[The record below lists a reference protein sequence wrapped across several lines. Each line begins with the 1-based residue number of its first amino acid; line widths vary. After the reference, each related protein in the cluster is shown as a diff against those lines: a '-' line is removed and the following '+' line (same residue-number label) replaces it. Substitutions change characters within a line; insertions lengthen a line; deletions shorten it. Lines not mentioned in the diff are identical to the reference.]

1 MPTNKTST
9 YDGCVYLDANVDS
22 LNLTGDINRK
32 PNADTARGVKT
43 VTFNAT
49 MSTVLSP
56 GDQLMKSSTNEYI
69 GKVKSIGGT
78 GNYDVTFEKGINIAL
93 TDDDYV
99 HIYPKFEIVR
109 IDIFGAETYIY
120 ELTPVNT
127 KSIGNKSP
135 DHGTW
140 ASNTISDFGSQEN
153 DGVSFNLGSLL
164 GGTSIEG
171 RWKRVVIDKTGTLDY
186 EHVMCYLKATPT
198 IM

>member
-1 MPTNKTST
+1 MPANKTSI
-9 YDGCVYLDANVDS
+9 YDGCIYLNALVDS

-32 PNADTARGVKT
+32 PNADVAKGVKT
-43 VTFNAT
+43 VTFNALMT
-49 MSTVLSP
+49 TVLSP

-69 GKVKSIGGT
+69 GKVKSVDT
-78 GNYDVTFEKGINIAL
+78 NDVTFEKGINIVL

-109 IDIFGAETYIY
+109 IDIFGTETYIY

-140 ASNTISDFGSQEN
+140 ASKTINDFGSQEN
-153 DGVSFNLGSLL
+153 DGVSFALGSLI

-171 RWKRVVIDKTGTLDY
+171 RWKRVVIDKTGTL
-186 EHVMCYLKATPT
+186 EHEHAMCYLKATPT

>member
-1 MPTNKTST
+1 MPANKTSI
-9 YDGCVYLDANVDS
+9 YDGCVYLTNTADS
-22 LNLTGDINRK
+22 LDLTGDINRQ
-32 PNADTARGVKT
+32 PSRDTARGVKT
-43 VTFNAT
+43 VTFNASMT
-49 MSTVLSP
+49 ALKP

-69 GKVKSIGGT
+69 GKVKSVDT
-78 GNYDVTFEKGINIAL
+78 NDVTFEKGINIVL

-140 ASNTISDFGSQEN
+140 ASKTINDFGSQEN
-153 DGVSFNLGSLL
+153 DGVSFALGSLI

-171 RWKRVVIDKTGTLDY
+171 RGKRVVIDKTGSSDL
-186 EHVMCYLKATPT
+186 ESAICYLKTTPT

>member
-1 MPTNKTST
+1 MPANKTSI

-43 VTFNAT
+43 VTFNALMT
-49 MSTVLSP
+49 TVLSP

-69 GKVKSIGGT
+69 GKVKSIAT
-78 GNYDVTFEKGINIAL
+78 NDVTFEKGINIAL

-99 HIYPKFEIVR
+99 HVYPKFEIVR
-109 IDIFGAETYIY
+109 IDVFGLETYIY

-140 ASNTISDFGSQEN
+140 ASKTINDFGSQEN
-153 DGVSFNLGSLL
+153 GGASFNLGSLL

-171 RWKRVVIDKTGTLDY
+171 RWKRVVIDKTGTDDF

>member
-1 MPTNKTST
+1 MPANKTSI
-9 YDGCVYLDANVDS
+9 YDGCVYLNATVDS

-32 PNADTARGVKT
+32 PNADVAKGVKT
-43 VTFNAT
+43 VTFNASMT
-49 MSTVLSP
+49 ALKP

-93 TDDDYV
+93 SAGNYV
-99 HIYPKFEIVR
+99 HIYPKFEIAR
-109 IDIFGAETYIY
+109 IDILGLETYIY

-140 ASNTISDFGSQEN
+140 ASKTINDFGSQEN
-153 DGVSFNLGSLL
+153 DGVSFALGSLI

-171 RWKRVVIDKTGTLDY
+171 RWKRVVIDKTGSSDL
-186 EHVMCYLKATPT
+186 ESAICYLKTTPT